1 MNPKTLKTIFSKIAK
16 DKTNLKKHKVDLSL
30 LDGLEYFED
39 IQYLEDEISRISYS
53 TEEWYDENFEKF
65 LEVRGQLRDVYI
77 NNSEA
82 FISLDDL
89 QNDIEILEDIKANA
103 ENLGISLDDLPI
115 DVPRIEQLIKDLEYY
130 EKRFDDQVLE
140 LKTFGV

>member
-1 MNPKTLKTIFSKIAK
+1 MNPKTIKSVFSKIAK
-16 DKTNLKKHKVDLSL
+16 DKTNLKTHKVDLFL
-30 LDGLEYFED
+30 LDGLQYFKD

-53 TEEWYDENFEKF
+53 TEEWYDENIEKF
-65 LEVRGQLRDVYI
+65 LILRGQLRDVYI

-89 QNDIEILEDIKANA
+89 QNDIEILENIKANA

-115 DVPRIEQLIKDLEYY
+115 DVPRIEQLIEDLEYF